1 MELITVI
8 VPIYNVSQYLDRCVN
23 SIVNQTYKNLEI
35 ILVDD
40 GSRDDSSKKCDEYAI
55 KYKNIVVI
63 HKKNEGL
70 GFARNSGLS
79 IAKGSYIVFVDGD
92 DYIEST
98 MIEHL
103 YKDMILH
110 NADTC
115 IGGFKRVYKD
125 KIVENKNPFAGQEYE
140 NDEILK
146 NVLVKMFGK
155 KQDLTD
161 FIKMSVWKVLF
172 SSKIINENNLKF
184 PSERVF
190 ISEDIIFDTD
200 YYVHSNKVY
209 ISDNIGYCYCDN
221 EGSLTTKYRF
231 NRFELQKKLY
241 VELVRRTKNLG
252 IYSESQQRLIT
263 SFVSVTRYCIK
274 LEQKFCIKNGIVKSL
289 KNIKYICNDFIL
301 QDAFKIYNQ
310 EKVPSKS
317 KIINNLI
324 IKKRI
329 IILFVIMWIKNAF
342 NI

>member
-1 MELITVI
+1 M
-8 VPIYNVSQYLDRCVN
+8 N
-23 SIVNQTYKNLEI
+23 
-35 ILVDD
+35 
-40 GSRDDSSKKCDEYAI
+40 
-55 KYKNIVVI
+55 
-63 HKKNEGL
+63 
-70 GFARNSGLS
+70 
-79 IAKGSYIVFVDGD
+79 
-92 DYIEST
+92 
-98 MIEHL
+98 
-103 YKDMILH
+103 
-110 NADTC
+110 
-115 IGGFKRVYKD
+115 
-125 KIVENKNPFAGQEYE
+125 
-140 NDEILK
+140 
-146 NVLVKMFGK
+146 
-155 KQDLTD
+155 
-161 FIKMSVWKVLF
+161 
-172 SSKIINENNLKF
+172 
-184 PSERVF
+184 
-190 ISEDIIFDTD
+190 
-200 YYVHSNKVY
+200 
-209 ISDNIGYCYCDN
+209 
-221 EGSLTTKYRF
+221 TTKYRF